1 MGQSGCM
8 LHWFSFDLSISWYST
23 RVIFYL
29 DWIGVGSLVKCHSFQ
44 VLRIDFQLG
53 VVPMQHNNGAHVML

>member
-29 DWIGVGSLVKCHSFQ
+29 DWIGVGSLVKMS
-44 VLRIDFQLG
+44 VRIDFQLG
-53 VVPMQHNNGAHVML
+53 VVPMPHNDGAHVML